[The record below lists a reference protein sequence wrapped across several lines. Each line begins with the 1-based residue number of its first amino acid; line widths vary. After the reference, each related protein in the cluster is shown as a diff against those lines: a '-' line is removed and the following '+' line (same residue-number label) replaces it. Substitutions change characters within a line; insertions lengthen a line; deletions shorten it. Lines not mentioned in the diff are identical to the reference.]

1 MSVTTNLRPRARR
14 LGIGLAIA
22 MAATITV
29 PASQAQA
36 APSAEPKPTAARGV
50 TPASIIAKGATS
62 VQMRVTDRRNRS
74 TDTNRGHATNT
85 GAPLVN
91 QSKFRAASF
100 TKLVTATAV
109 MKLVE
114 QRKLGLDDPV
124 DKHLPGHYT
133 FGKKVTVR
141 QLLSHTSGLPTNA
154 YERHLP
160 SEPSK
165 GDPLTETQDFLK
177 QDYTDKQLRGY
188 INKTGLKYAPGTT
201 WEYSN
206 ANYVIAGQLIE
217 AITHLPYQVYV
228 SLAILWPQRMWQ
240 TSLPE
245 RGDRMLPPYARGY
258 LPSTFYGKP
267 TGPQIDTTRQSGT
280 LFMAAG
286 SMVTTTGDAN
296 RFLDAL
302 FEGRI
307 VSRKSLAAMQR
318 EVVDNS
324 LNYGLGMMQIQTPC
338 GTARGH
344 NGNTYGY
351 TTVALSL
358 NGKSVTV
365 AVTEGKAQYASLS
378 PDAQMLALQT
388 LCPALKSAAKK

>member
-50 TPASIIAKGATS
+50 TPVSIIAKGATS
-62 VQMRVTDRRNRS
+62 VQMRVTNRRNRS
-74 TDTNRGHATNT
+74 TDTTSGHATNT
-85 GAPLVN
+85 GAPLIN

-114 QRKLGLDDPV
+114 QRKLGLDDPI
-124 DKHLPGHYT
+124 DKYLPGQYT

-165 GDPLTETQDFLK
+165 GDLLAETQKFLK

-188 INKTGLKYAPGTT
+188 INKTGLTYAPGTT

-217 AITHLPYQVYV
+217 AVTHLPYQVYV
-228 SLAILWPQRMWQ
+228 SLTVLWPQRMWQ

-245 RGDRMLPPYARGY
+245 RSDRMLPPYVRGY

-307 VSRKSLAAMQR
+307 LSRKSLATMQR

-324 LNYGLGMMQIQTPC
+324 LNYGLGMMQVQTPC

-351 TTVALSL
+351 TTVAPC
-358 NGKSVTV
+358 T
-365 AVTEGKAQYASLS
+365 
-378 PDAQMLALQT
+378 
-388 LCPALKSAAKK
+388 